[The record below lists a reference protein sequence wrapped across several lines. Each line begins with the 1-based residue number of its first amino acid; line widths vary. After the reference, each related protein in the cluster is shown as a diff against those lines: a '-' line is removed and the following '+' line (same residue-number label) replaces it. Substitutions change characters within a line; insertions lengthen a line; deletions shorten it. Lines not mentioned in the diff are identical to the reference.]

1 MRGAPASSHVC
12 DFLIKYHWLV
22 VKNLRTWMK
31 VHVPNVKIG
40 FMRAVSMNDNYV
52 VTGFISEN
60 SVYNM
65 LKDSRV

>member
-1 MRGAPASSHVC
+1 
-12 DFLIKYHWLV
+12 
-22 VKNLRTWMK
+22 MK